1 MDEII
6 VVADLGHFKAYGV
19 SKNPLE
25 SPRIELLKSFDAIEA
40 HGKFGDKLTD
50 DAGRFGLNGGKNGM
64 KGYGEPHSIEQENK
78 RRLIKQIAEN
88 ISVIIKEGK
97 YKKWHLAAS
106 GNINNQI
113 IGNLDPAVKSGMG
126 KNVLS
131 DLTKVHKSELLGYFE

>member
-19 SKNPLE
+19 SKNTLE
-25 SPRIELLKSFDAIEA
+25 SPRIELLKSYDAIAA
-40 HGKFGDKLTD
+40 HGKFGDKMSD
-50 DAGRFGLNGGKNGM
+50 QAGRFGFNGGKDGM

-88 ISVIIKEGK
+88 IGEIIKKGK
-97 YKKWHLAAS
+97 CKRWHLAAA
-106 GNINNQI
+106 GTINKQI
-113 IGNLDPAVKSGMG
+113 IANLDSDVKSKLD

-131 DLTKVHKSELLGYFE
+131 DLTKVKKSNLLDYF

>member
-40 HGKFGDKLTD
+40 HGKFGDKMSD
-50 DAGRFGLNGGKNGM
+50 QAGRFGFNGGKDGM

-113 IGNLDPAVKSGMG
+113 IGNLDPAVKSGIG

-131 DLTKVHKSELLGYFE
+131 DLTNVHKSELLGYFE